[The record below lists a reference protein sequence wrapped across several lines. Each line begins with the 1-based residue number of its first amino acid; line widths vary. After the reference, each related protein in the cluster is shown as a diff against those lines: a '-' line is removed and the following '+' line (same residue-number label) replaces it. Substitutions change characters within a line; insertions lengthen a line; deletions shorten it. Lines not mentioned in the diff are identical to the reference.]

1 MPRLDVSRISTGY
14 SSSHP
19 VLNDLSL
26 SVDDGGRLALVGASG
41 SGKTTLFRAV
51 AGFMDLM
58 DGSIRVGDREVS
70 APGLTI
76 DPERRG
82 VGLVFQDLALF
93 PHMTVERNIRYGLR
107 SISGREAH
115 HRVDALLELTGLT
128 EFRRARP
135 DALSGGQQQRV
146 ALARALAPKPGVL
159 LLDEPFSSLDLET
172 RLRLLQ
178 SVTEILDA
186 EQMTALLVTHDQ
198 GEAFAFADEVAVIGN
213 GKVEQ
218 SGAPESLYATPASR
232 EVARFIGEGPFL
244 RACFAPGQMTVQTPF
259 GDVMPRWV
267 QAPPSG
273 QEEIDILIRPEDLSL
288 AMQGDEGT
296 HVRVLSHRY
305 MGSFVDLM
313 VSLDDGQ
320 QLHWHSPV
328 MTAPSAGADVRVTL
342 KGGLYPVFRR
352 A

>member
-1 MPRLDVSRISTGY
+1 MPRLVVRDISTGY
-14 SSSHP
+14 SPNHA
-19 VLNDLSL
+19 VLQGLSL
-26 SVDDGGRLALVGASG
+26 SVEDGQRLSLVGASG
-41 SGKTTLFRAV
+41 SGKTTLFRAI
-51 AGFMDLM
+51 AGFMDVTQ
-58 DGSIRVGDREVS
+58 GSIAVGDRVVS
-70 APGLTI
+70 EPGRTVS
-76 DPERRG
+76 PEKRG

-93 PHMTVERNIRYGLR
+93 PHMSVEQNIRYGLR
-107 SISGREAH
+107 GLGGR
-115 HRVDALLELTGLT
+115 DATYRIDSLLELTGLK
-128 EFRRARP
+128 EYRKARP
-135 DALSGGQQQRV
+135 DTLSGGQQQRV

-172 RLRLLQ
+172 RLKLLQ

-186 EQMTALLVTHDQ
+186 EDMTALLVTHDQ
-198 GEAFAFADEVAVIGN
+198 GEAFAFADEVAVIGD

-218 SGAPESLYATPASR
+218 AGAPETLYATPASR
-232 EVARFIGEGPFL
+232 EVARFIGEGSFL
-244 RACFAPGQMTVQTPF
+244 RACFAPGEMTVQTPF

-267 QAPPSG
+267 ENPPTAI
-273 QEEIDILIRPEDLSL
+273 EDIEILIRPEDLSL

-296 HVRVLSHRY
+296 HVRVLSYRY

-313 VSLDDGQ
+313 VELDDGQ

-352 A
+352 

>member
-1 MPRLDVSRISTGY
+1 MPRLDVSNIATGY
-14 SSSHP
+14 SPDHP
-19 VLNDLSL
+19 VLNGLSL
-26 SVDDGGRLALVGASG
+26 SVEDGGRLALVGASG

-51 AGFMDLM
+51 AGFMDLIE
-58 DGSIRVGDREVS
+58 GRISVGGQEVS
-70 APGLTI
+70 RPGQTI
-76 DPERRG
+76 SPERRG

-93 PHMTVERNIRYGLR
+93 PHMSVERNIRYGLKDV
-107 SISGREAH
+107 SGREAVD
-115 HRVDALLELTGLT
+115 RVDALLELTGLQDY
-128 EFRRARP
+128 RRARP
-135 DALSGGQQQRV
+135 GELSGGQQQRV
-146 ALARALAPKPGVL
+146 ALARAMAPKPGVL

-178 SVTEILDA
+178 SVTDILDA
-186 EQMTALLVTHDQ
+186 ERMTALLVTHDQ

-213 GKVEQ
+213 GSVEQ

-232 EVARFIGEGPFL
+232 EVARFIGEGSFL
-244 RACFAPGQMTVQTPF
+244 RASFAPGQMTVETPF

-267 QAPPSG
+267 EAPPGG

-288 AMQGDEGT
+288 ALQGDEGT

-313 VSLDDGQ
+313 VALDDGQ

-352 A
+352 